1 MIITLAGHVDHG
13 KTSLVKALTGV
24 DTDRLEEEKRRG
36 LTIDLGFAYTNLDGQ
51 RVGFVDVPGHHRFV
65 HNMVAGVAAHQ
76 LGLIVVAADDGV
88 MPQTLEHVQILK
100 LIGVERALFALTKID
115 RCEAERIEVV
125 RADLVKL
132 AQKHDFGNA
141 QIIETSVVS
150 GAGIDTLRDALGKAA
165 REHPNIQTEGAFRL
179 AIDRAF
185 LIRGSGLVVTG
196 TVHSGTVH
204 LGDELRVAPAGH
216 NVRVRSLHVQD
227 AESDQAQPGDRC
239 AVNITGIERKD
250 VERGQ
255 WLVTPEVFAPARSA
269 VVQLSVLD
277 DFPRTVKHWLPVHA
291 YHATGHAAGHVALL
305 ESPPLRASDS
315 ALVELEFE
323 TALHPK
329 YGDRIVLRDHARER
343 TIGGGPVIETAP
355 ARTGRRKPVRLRQL
369 HDQLK
374 SNPRDALAALL
385 SSTDQGVDLEGFRL
399 LRNLSQA
406 SMDELV
412 ATQDV
417 ARVERGGRNFAFAGQ
432 SWRAWQDHVVER
444 IEAYHKTAAH
454 SPGLTT
460 EQLHKVADVPG
471 TILPQLL
478 EGLEAES
485 RVQQSGGYYQ
495 AASFQARL
503 PEAEERQLR
512 QFEQVLAE
520 GDQPP
525 SLGDMA
531 KRIGGNLRSL
541 QSAARAFAR
550 SGRIVVVSD
559 TRIFLPQQIRG
570 YASIAEQLQA
580 DHPDGFSVRQFRD
593 ATGIG
598 RNLAIEVLEYFD
610 ARGYTRRYDDKR
622 RIVGA
627 RSSLKIA

>member
-36 LTIDLGFAYTNLDGQ
+36 LTIDLGFAYTDLDGH
-51 RVGFVDVPGHHRFV
+51 RIGFVDVPGHHRFV

-76 LGLIVVAADDGV
+76 LGLIVVAADDGI
-88 MPQTLEHVQILK
+88 MPQTLEHLQILR
-100 LIGVERALFALTKID
+100 LIGVQRALFALTKID
-115 RCEAERIEVV
+115 RCDESRVDAV
-125 RADLVKL
+125 RADLVEL
-132 AQKHDFGNA
+132 ARTHNLDGA
-141 QIIETSVVS
+141 QIIGTSITS
-150 GAGIDTLRDALGKAA
+150 GAGIDTLREALGVLAQETPDVHA
-165 REHPNIQTEGAFRL
+165 EGAFRL

-196 TVHSGTVH
+196 TVHSGTVSV
-204 LGDELRVAPAGH
+204 GDELRLAPAGQD
-216 NVRVRSLHVQD
+216 VRVRSLHVQD
-227 AESDQAQPGDRC
+227 AIADRAQPGDRC
-239 AVNITGIERKD
+239 AVNITGVERAD
-250 VERGQ
+250 VERGH
-255 WLVTPEVFAPARSA
+255 WLVDPEVFAPTRNA

-277 DFPRTVKHWLPVHA
+277 DFPRAVKHWLPVHA
-291 YHATGHAAGHVALL
+291 YLATGHAEGHVALL
-305 ESPPLRASDS
+305 DSPPLRANDS

-323 TALHPK
+323 TPLHPK

-343 TIGGGPVIETAP
+343 TIGGGPVIEVARAP
-355 ARTGRRKPVRLRQL
+355 AGRRKSGRLRQL
-369 HDQLK
+369 QDQLN
-374 SNPRDALAALL
+374 SSAQEALAALL
-385 SSTDQGVDLEGFRL
+385 TSTDQGVDLDAFRL
-399 LRNLSQA
+399 LRNLPQSA
-406 SMDELV
+406 MDSLL
-412 ATQDV
+412 ANHDI
-417 ARVERGGRNFAFAGQ
+417 ARVERAGRNYAFAGEV
-432 SWRAWQDHVVER
+432 WRKWQDHVVER
-444 IEAYHKTAAH
+444 IEAYHKTAPH

-460 EQLHKVADVPG
+460 EQLHKVTDVPG
-471 TILPQLL
+471 TILPELL
-478 EGLEAES
+478 DALQAEG
-485 RVQQSGGYYQ
+485 RIRQSGGHHQ
-495 AASFQARL
+495 ASSFRARL

-512 QFEQVLAE
+512 QFEQLLAE

-541 QSAARAFAR
+541 HSAARGFAK

-570 YASIAEQLQA
+570 YAATAEQLQSDNA
-580 DHPDGFSVRQFRD
+580 EGFSVRQFRD

-610 ARGYTRRYDDKR
+610 GRGYTRRYDDKR

-627 RSSLKIA
+627 HASLKIA

>member
-1 MIITLAGHVDHG
+1 MIVTLAGHVDHG

-36 LTIDLGFAYTNLDGQ
+36 LTIDLGFAYTDLDNQ
-51 RVGFVDVPGHHRFV
+51 RIGFVDVPGHHRFV

-115 RCEAERIEVV
+115 RCAAERIDTV
-125 RADLVKL
+125 RKDLTEL
-132 AQKHDFGNA
+132 ARAHGLNNA

-150 GAGIDTLRDALGKAA
+150 GAGIDALREALGKAA
-165 REHPNIQTEGAFRL
+165 RDQPNIHTEGAFRL

-196 TVHSGTVH
+196 TVHSGTVR

-216 NVRVRSLHVQD
+216 HVRVRSLHVQD
-227 AESDQAQPGDRC
+227 AETDVAQPGDRC
-239 AVNITGIERKD
+239 AVNITGIERTD
-250 VERGQ
+250 VERGH
-255 WLVTPEVFAPARSA
+255 WLVADEAFAPAHSA
-269 VVQLSVLD
+269 VIQLSILD
-277 DFPRTVKHWLPVHA
+277 DFPRAVKHWLPVHA
-291 YHATGHAAGHVALL
+291 YLATGHTAGHVALL
-305 ESPPLRASDS
+305 ESPPLRANDI
-315 ALVELEFE
+315 ALVEIEFE
-323 TALHPK
+323 NALHPK

-343 TIGGGPVIETAP
+343 TIGGGPVVDIAP
-355 ARTGRRKPVRLRQL
+355 ARAGRRKPARLRQL
-369 HDQLK
+369 HDQLDN
-374 SNPRDALAALL
+374 SPRDALTALL
-385 SSTDQGVDLEGFRL
+385 SSTDQGMDLEGFRL
-399 LRNLSQA
+399 LRNLSRS
-406 SMDELV
+406 SMADLV
-412 ATQDV
+412 ADQDI
-417 ARVERGGRNFAFAGQ
+417 AHIDRAGRIHAYAGQ
-432 SWRAWQDHVVER
+432 DWRGWQDHVTER
-444 IEAYHKTAAH
+444 IEAYHKTAPH

-460 EQLHKVADVPG
+460 EQLHKVTSVPG
-471 TILPQLL
+471 TILSDLL
-478 EGLEAES
+478 EGLQAEG
-485 RVQQSGGYYQ
+485 RVRQSGGYYQ

-512 QFEQVLAE
+512 QFEQLLAE
-520 GDQPP
+520 GEQPP

-531 KRIGGNLRSL
+531 KRIGGSLRSL
-541 QSAARAFAR
+541 QSAAREFAK

-570 YASIAEQLQA
+570 YATTAEQLQS
-580 DHPDGFSVRQFRD
+580 DNPEGFSVRQFRD

-627 RSSLKIA
+627 QSSLKIA